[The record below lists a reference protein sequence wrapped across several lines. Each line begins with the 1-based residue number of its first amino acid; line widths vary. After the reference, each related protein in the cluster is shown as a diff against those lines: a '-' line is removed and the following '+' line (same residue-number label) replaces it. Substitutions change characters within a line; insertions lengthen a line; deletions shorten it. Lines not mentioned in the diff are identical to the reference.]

1 VPEKFYE
8 GFTSEGLVAAS
19 IAGEPKVENERP
31 SEAGGEGEFEMAE
44 SVRGIEV
51 QGTEPKQLKL
61 SDGSRLWLEAEPIEH
76 GRVEWMR
83 ADPGGEPDGDPVSLD
98 EALDIAGDEFAS
110 YVAVRTRAEAE
121 WMRVVAEWY
130 RERADELARD
140 LAGAE
145 R

>member
-1 VPEKFYE
+1 
-8 GFTSEGLVAAS
+8 
-19 IAGEPKVENERP
+19 
-31 SEAGGEGEFEMAE
+31 MAE

-51 QGTEPKQLKL
+51 EGTEPKQLKL
-61 SDGSRLWLEAEPIEH
+61 SDGSRLWLEAEPIQR

-83 ADPGGEPDGDPVSLD
+83 VDADGRDSEAPLSLD
-98 EALDIAGDEFAS
+98 EALDLAGDDFAS

-130 RERADELARD
+130 REQADELARE
-140 LAGAE
+140 LAGSE